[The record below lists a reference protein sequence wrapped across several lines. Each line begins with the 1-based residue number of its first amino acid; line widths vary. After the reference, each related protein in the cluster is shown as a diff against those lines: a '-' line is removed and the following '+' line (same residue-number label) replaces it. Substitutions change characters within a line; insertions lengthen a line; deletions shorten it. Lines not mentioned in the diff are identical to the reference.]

1 MHDAD
6 RRFALAF
13 AIAHEIGNHL
23 AGIRLEAHLLDEA
36 LGARG
41 LAKASLAIDSLA
53 GQAAPLL
60 ALLRPLL
67 SPGARRAGGG
77 TLASVLDGVRR
88 QLEEEGAAGH
98 PLAVAVGAGVEGA
111 VSPIEGLHAL
121 IVALVGPPEALASGA
136 APIALRVERAGGA
149 LVLSIGLPGEAF
161 VEAAAEAAAAEGAG
175 GAGTGSRGAALRGRA
190 LALALARVLV
200 ADAGG
205 AVEVGGGEGRS
216 WVALRLP
223 G

>member
-1 MHDAD
+1 MPDTD

-23 AGIRLEAHLLDEA
+23 AGIRLEAHLLDEE
-36 LGARG
+36 LGPRG
-41 LAKASLAIDSLA
+41 LAKASVAIDSLA

-67 SPGARRAGGG
+67 APGERRGASGS
-77 TLASVLDGVRR
+77 LASGLDGVRR

-98 PLAVAVGAGVEGA
+98 RIVVEVEPEAGRAG
-111 VSPIEGLHAL
+111 PPFEGLHAL
-121 IVALVGPPEALASGA
+121 LVALVGPPEALASGGG
-136 APIALRVERAGGA
+136 PIALRAARAGGA
-149 LVLSIGLPGEAF
+149 LEIRVELPGAALAEAAE
-161 VEAAAEAAAAEGAG
+161 EAAAPGA
-175 GAGTGSRGAALRGRA
+175 SLRGRG

-205 AVEVGGGEGRS
+205 GVEVGRAEGRS

>member
-1 MHDAD
+1 MPDTE

-41 LAKASLAIDSLA
+41 LAKASLSIDSLA

-67 SPGARRAGGG
+67 APGDRRA
-77 TLASVLDGVRR
+77 ASGSVARLLDGVRR
-88 QLEEEGAAGH
+88 QLEEEGSAGH
-98 PLAVAVGAGVEGA
+98 RIAVEVDPEVGG
-111 VSPIEGLHAL
+111 SPTSVEGLHAL
-121 IVALVGPPEALASGA
+121 IVALIGPPGALASDG
-136 APIALRVERAGGA
+136 APIGLRAGRAVGA
-149 LVLSIGLPGEAF
+149 LEIRIELPGDGF
-161 VEAAAEAAAAEGAG
+161 AEAAGEAALPG
-175 GAGTGSRGAALRGRA
+175 GSLRGRA
-190 LALALARVLV
+190 LALELARVLV

-205 AVEVGGGEGRS
+205 GVEVGHGEGRS